1 MVKPPN
7 ILSERDC
14 TNNIVVE
21 ACSYGAL
28 NLKPANTSTKV
39 LDYDYKV
46 FLGYSCKV
54 SKGCWK
60 TNSGKAAKP
69 GIFTPKLG
77 CDWDTLVLPV
87 VQWYSSIQMGGFPKR
102 QWKNFNKMV
111 ISSLR
116 LSDEGAKTPKLVTS

>member
-14 TNNIVVE
+14 TNDNVVE

-28 NLKPANTSTKV
+28 NLKPANTLIKL

-60 TNSGKAAKP
+60 TNSSEAAKP

-77 CDWDTLVLPV
+77 CDWDKLVLPV
-87 VQWYSSIQMGGFPKR
+87 VQWYSSIQMEGFPKH
-102 QWKNFNKMV
+102 QWKNFN
-111 ISSLR
+111 R
-116 LSDEGAKTPKLVTS
+116 W